1 MSFVLVEGAVITC
14 VHGGACRLPGPGST
28 ALTVSKAGVLLAGAE
43 AGFAFGSAAAPVP
56 GMITPCPAAL
66 PNGQPQP
73 CVTTPTRPAGLTT
86 KLTVAG
92 QPALLDAATGD
103 TMSGAGKGAW
113 TITDPGQ
120 QILEAS

>member
-14 VHGGACRLPGPGST
+14 VHGGVCRLPGPGST
-28 ALTVSKAGVLLAGAE
+28 ALTVGGAGALLSGTE

-73 CVTTPTRPAGLTT
+73 CVTTPTRPVGLTA

-92 QPALLDAATGD
+92 QPALLDTATGD
-103 TMSGAGKGAW
+103 TVSGTGKGAW
-113 TITDPGQ
+113 TIKGAGQ